1 MGSTPYKRAENRKS
15 GRTAPAVRTW
25 LHQHAV
31 AAPAGIICVHLDLE
45 VRNEAFGLPQEYQIL
60 MVLFVSQTGR
70 LAVGQRGKAHVWDLW
85 GDAKQL
91 CSIDFDASEWV
102 RTCLCRSRTLSLSLD
117 RPSPTPPDAAE
128 QKPQTTTNPNSGIC
142 LGGFSVPPRN
152 ETRHGH

>member
-102 RTCLCRSRTLSLSLD
+102 RTCLCRSRTLSLSLSID
-117 RPSPTPPDAAE
+117 PPRPLPTPPN
-128 QKPQTTTNPNSGIC
+128 KNPR
-142 LGGFSVPPRN
+142 PPP
-152 ETRHGH
+152 TPTLAYV